1 MCINEP
7 TELQNIETFIDDKSR
22 AEKLKKLDK
31 AMDNVNNK
39 YNYNLV
45 KMGYLAEPW
54 WNRYIEMA
62 KQDTEYKKILFAER
76 HT

>member
-1 MCINEP
+1 MK
-7 TELQNIETFIDDKSR
+7 T
-22 AEKLKKLDK
+22 KLKKLDI
-31 AMDNVNNK
+31 AMDKVNNK

-54 WNRYIEMA
+54 WNRYMKMA
-62 KQDTEYKKILFAER
+62 KQDAEYKKILFAER